1 MHVLSLVNQKGGC
14 GKTTTAVNLAGAL
27 AQRRAHEGRRG
38 RVLLV
43 DLDPQAHAT
52 MSLGVAVEPG
62 EPTIGDVLL
71 DRATIQ
77 GAVRHG
83 PGGIDLVPA
92 SEDVAEFEE
101 TAARLIWPERLLART
116 LQSVQEDYDHVLVDC
131 PPRVDGVLCAN
142 ALRACDTALLVVEA
156 GAFALQGALKA
167 VRILE
172 RIGRDLD
179 RSLELRVLCTM
190 FDRRTRLGRELL
202 IAMQSHFGEHLFDT
216 AIHSSQR
223 LRETAAM
230 GQPVQVLDPRSRAH
244 RDFEELATELEAHA
258 LALRAAQTAR
268 GTAQPTP
275 AATRTQTLST
285 QSPVANRGSLISRS

>member
-27 AQRRAHEGRRG
+27 AHRRAKEGRSG

-71 DRATIQ
+71 DRATIR
-77 GAVRHG
+77 GAVRQG
-83 PGGIDLVPA
+83 PGDIDLVPA
-92 SEDVAEFEE
+92 SEDVAEFED

-116 LQSVQEDYDHVLVDC
+116 LQSVKDEYDHVLVDC

-172 RIGRDLD
+172 RIAGDLD

-230 GQPVQVLDPRSRAH
+230 GRPVQVLDPRSRAY
-244 RDFEELATELEAHA
+244 RDFEELATELEAHS
-258 LALRAAQTAR
+258 LCLRTAR
-268 GTAQPTP
+268 TDRATTP
-275 AATRTQTLST
+275 STTTPT
-285 QSPVANRGSLISRS
+285 QSPETHRGSLTFRS

>member
-1 MHVLSLVNQKGGC
+1 
-14 GKTTTAVNLAGAL
+14 
-27 AQRRAHEGRRG
+27 
-38 RVLLV
+38 
-43 DLDPQAHAT
+43 

-77 GAVRHG
+77 DAVRHG
-83 PGGIDLVPA
+83 PGNIDLVPA
-92 SEDVAEFEE
+92 SEDVAEFED

-116 LQSVQEDYDHVLVDC
+116 LQSVKDRYDHVLVDC

-172 RIGRDLD
+172 RIAGDLD
-179 RSLELRVLCTM
+179 RSLELRVLCTL

-244 RDFEELATELEAHA
+244 KDFEELATELEAHA
-258 LALRAAQTAR
+258 LALREACAEGAT
-268 GTAQPTP
+268 THSTTTP
-275 AATRTQTLST
+275 T
-285 QSPVANRGSLISRS
+285 QSPATHRGSLTFRS